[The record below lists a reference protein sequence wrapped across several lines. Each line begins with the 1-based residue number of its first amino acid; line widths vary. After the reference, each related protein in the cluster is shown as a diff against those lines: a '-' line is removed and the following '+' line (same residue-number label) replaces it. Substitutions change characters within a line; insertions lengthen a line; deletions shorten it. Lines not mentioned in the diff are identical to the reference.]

1 VANAAP
7 VAAKPAAAPKPVDDN
22 AGFLTRLGR
31 KIRSLVS
38 GG

>member
-1 VANAAP
+1 MANAAP
-7 VAAKPAAAPKPVDDN
+7 VAAKPAATPKPADDN
-22 AGFLTRLGR
+22 AGFLTKLGR